1 MAQPQ
6 PTPQLKAAYALH
18 QARKH
23 RHHPD
28 CRCGRYDGHCS
39 AADAM
44 WTQKMNIA
52 LEALLD
58 A

>member
-1 MAQPQ
+1 MAQPE

-23 RHHPD
+23 RHHKD
-28 CRCGRYDGHCS
+28 CRCGRYDGHCT

-44 WTQKMNIA
+44 WTAKMNTA
-52 LEALLD
+52 LEAIK
-58 A
+58 